1 MKVEGTWSCFL
12 CGPLQCVQTSSSV
25 VDGGGGEEQAAL
37 FELMPR
43 AVCRG
48 LSSLMSL
55 LLVPRSPDST
65 DGNRKVPPD
74 TDHTRGEQ
82 WLPWIQTP
90 GCAQ

>member
-1 MKVEGTWSCFL
+1 MGRRSASKHPA
-12 CGPLQCVQTSSSV
+12 PL

-37 FELMPR
+37 FELMPG

-55 LLVPRSPDST
+55 LLVPRSPDS

-82 WLPWIQTP
+82 LLPWKQTP